1 MNLDVFR
8 KPDPSGRMSK
18 ESFLIKNYL
27 DEYNYIISFTIT
39 NNLIDIPFKQKV
51 YLAINC
57 ILEVPMCKNTNCNN
71 SVNFKNFNIG
81 YLNYCSNK
89 CVGSD
94 PDIINAKTK
103 KSLSKYGTKTPAE
116 SKVIKDKII
125 KTNNDR
131 YGGNSPMSSK
141 DVQNKSKKTLI
152 ENWGVDN
159 PNRNSDIVKRRIESF
174 KLSEYKATY
183 KNTCMDRYG
192 VDHHWKVKDIRLKS
206 TDKMK
211 ISMNFKT
218 RSLIEDK
225 LLQYPTY
232 KLLDIDYDIFKKSIT
247 IKCPND
253 HEFII
258 NRETLYE
265 RYLNKSEICTIC
277 NPVCRGISG
286 MEINLLNFIKE
297 NYDGEIVENSRK
309 LISPYEIDI
318 YLPKLKLG
326 FEFNGLYWHSAVNK
340 NMDYHKIKHSMC
352 NDNNIELIAIWE
364 DDWVFK
370 NDLIKSFILNK
381 LKKSNIKIY
390 ARKTCIKEISYNDS
404 KIFLDNNH
412 LQGDCKS
419 SVRIGLF
426 YDNKLVSLM
435 TFSKLRLPLQ
445 RNLNK
450 RKNEDYYELTRFC
463 NVQNSNVLGGASK
476 LLHYFIKNYSP
487 NQIETYS
494 DNTISSGDL
503 YNKLGFEYTHTSRP
517 GYSYLIDGKRSHRFN
532 WRKQKLV
539 SMGYDINKTEEQ
551 IMMELGYY
559 RIYNAG
565 NKKWVLS
572 L

>member
-1 MNLDVFR
+1 
-8 KPDPSGRMSK
+8 
-18 ESFLIKNYL
+18 
-27 DEYNYIISFTIT
+27 
-39 NNLIDIPFKQKV
+39 
-51 YLAINC
+51 
-57 ILEVPMCKNTNCNN
+57 
-71 SVNFKNFNIG
+71 
-81 YLNYCSNK
+81 
-89 CVGSD
+89 
-94 PDIINAKTK
+94 
-103 KSLSKYGTKTPAE
+103 
-116 SKVIKDKII
+116 
-125 KTNNDR
+125 
-131 YGGNSPMSSK
+131 
-141 DVQNKSKKTLI
+141 
-152 ENWGVDN
+152 
-159 PNRNSDIVKRRIESF
+159 
-174 KLSEYKATY
+174 
-183 KNTCMDRYG
+183 
-192 VDHHWKVKDIRLKS
+192 
-206 TDKMK
+206 
-211 ISMNFKT
+211 
-218 RSLIEDK
+218 
-225 LLQYPTY
+225 
-232 KLLDIDYDIFKKSIT
+232 
-247 IKCPND
+247 
-253 HEFII
+253 
-258 NRETLYE
+258 
-265 RYLNKSEICTIC
+265 
-277 NPVCRGISG
+277 
-286 MEINLLNFIKE
+286 
-297 NYDGEIVENSRK
+297 
-309 LISPYEIDI
+309 
-318 YLPKLKLG
+318 
-326 FEFNGLYWHSAVNK
+326 
-340 NMDYHKIKHSMC
+340 MDYHKIKHSMC
-352 NDNNIELIAIWE
+352 NDNDIELIAIWE

-565 NKKWVLS
+565 NKKWILNF
-572 L
+572 